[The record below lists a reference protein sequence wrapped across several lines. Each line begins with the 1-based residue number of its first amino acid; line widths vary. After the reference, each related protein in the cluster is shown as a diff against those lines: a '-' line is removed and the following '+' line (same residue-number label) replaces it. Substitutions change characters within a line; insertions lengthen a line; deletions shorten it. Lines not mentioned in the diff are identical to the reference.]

1 MRNRIQLGA
10 EAVRAPEEIALAVAP
25 EPFDSDVLHLKIA
38 RITSA
43 APVSADE
50 YATLAG
56 NLARRLRREGFDQ
69 LLRRAS
75 FANLDEVWGL
85 ERSGFELM
93 DVGVTFA
100 QILRGRVE
108 PPPADELVVRPS
120 TDRDIREIASVMVI
134 QPWGSRYEADPAYD
148 PADVRELRARWL
160 WNSHGGRAD
169 VVLVG
174 VLDGRP
180 AGYVTC
186 RVDPRTGHG
195 VIELVGTLP
204 DFRGRRVAPRILAH
218 AIAWFSTRATLVT
231 VRTQATNTAAAALY
245 ERAGFTL
252 HSSDM
257 TFRLD
262 LRRFDRSLS

>member
-1 MRNRIQLGA
+1 M
-10 EAVRAPEEIALAVAP
+10 
-25 EPFDSDVLHLKIA
+25 S
-38 RITSA
+38 T
-43 APVSADE
+43 DE
-50 YATLAG
+50 YALLVG
-56 NLARRLRREGFDQ
+56 NLARRLRRDGFDQ

-75 FANLDEVWGL
+75 FANLSEVWGL

-100 QILRGRVE
+100 RPVTGRVDA
-108 PPPADELVVRPS
+108 PAPDDLLIRPS
-120 TDRDIREIASVMVI
+120 TDADIREIAAVMVV

-174 VLDGRP
+174 LLEGRP

-186 RVDPRTGHG
+186 RVDRHTGHG
-195 VIELVGTLP
+195 DIELVGTLP
-204 DFRGRRVAPRILAH
+204 EFRGRRVAPRIMAH
-218 AIAWFSTRATLVT
+218 ALAWFSTRATLIT
-231 VRTQATNTAAAALY
+231 VRTQATNIAAANLY

-252 HSSDM
+252 HASDM

-262 LRRFDRSLS
+262 LSRFDRVAS